1 MVPAAIFTLY
11 FFAKFA
17 TNSIGA
23 PPSFGVGKSTYLCE
37 TPVVKNS
44 GKTIKSS
51 FLLPFSFTKFS
62 IIVLTFL
69 NFYQFHLILAQTVC
83 LKFLPLKNSFV
94 HLF

>member
-51 FLLPFSFTKFS
+51 FLLPFSFT
-62 IIVLTFL
+62 
-69 NFYQFHLILAQTVC
+69 
-83 LKFLPLKNSFV
+83 
-94 HLF
+94 